1 MAEQLVKQN
10 SERTG
15 GNGQKLKYKKFR
27 SNIRKD
33 FFTVRVVKRG
43 GGVSPRSY
51 SKPNGTESWVGAG
64 LGDLQRCLPTSTI
77 LWFCK
82 SSKEMLSIV
91 NKRKHDE
98 DFPLLFFNCNVTWRE
113 AVNKWDACCILLHSY
128 GRRKPKPFIRQH
140 KSHLV

>member
-1 MAEQLVKQN
+1 MVEQLVKQN

-51 SKPNGTESWVGAG
+51 SKPNGTQS
-64 LGDLQRCLPTSTI
+64 
-77 LWFCK
+77 
-82 SSKEMLSIV
+82 
-91 NKRKHDE
+91 
-98 DFPLLFFNCNVTWRE
+98 
-113 AVNKWDACCILLHSY
+113 
-128 GRRKPKPFIRQH
+128 
-140 KSHLV
+140 